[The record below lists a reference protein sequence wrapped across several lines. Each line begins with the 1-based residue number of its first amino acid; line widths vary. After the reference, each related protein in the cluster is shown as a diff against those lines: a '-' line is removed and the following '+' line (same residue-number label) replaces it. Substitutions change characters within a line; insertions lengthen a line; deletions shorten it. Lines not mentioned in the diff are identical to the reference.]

1 MKIVFLT
8 RVSKLERLNYVVYH
22 LRELLKDV
30 QFDWQHY
37 LIFDLTKVDEN
48 KIDWEN
54 LNKLEHIKS
63 FAVKQKPE
71 KDAYLNFALDYAA
84 RTIEQPET
92 WVYIL
97 DDDNTLLPEFKQIKE
112 YLNPACPI
120 NVFNIK
126 MKRISNG
133 FDGTVQAPLIY
144 GHALFHIDSA
154 NFIVQRKVFDQIGH
168 VNNVFDGSKIHD
180 GIFIEKALKLQIPFH
195 YINKVFGQHNEG
207 E

>member
-8 RVSKLERLNYVVYH
+8 RVSRLERLNYVVYQ
-22 LRELLKDV
+22 LRELLKDA

-48 KIDWEN
+48 KIDWQN
-54 LNKLEHIKS
+54 LNKLDHIKS

-71 KDAYLNFALDYAA
+71 NDVYIYSALDYAA
-84 RTIEQPET
+84 RTIEDKDT
-92 WVYIL
+92 WIYIL
-97 DDDNTLLPEFKQIKE
+97 DDDNALLPEFKQIGQ
-112 YLNPACPI
+112 YLDCDCPI

-126 MKRISNG
+126 MKMISNG
-133 FDGTVQAPLIY
+133 FDGTIQAPLTC
-144 GHALFHIDSA
+144 GHALFHIDVA
-154 NFIVQRKVFDQIGH
+154 NFIVQRKVFDQISFK
-168 VNNVFDGSKIHD
+168 NSIKSEWADGV
-180 GIFIEKALKLQIPFH
+180 FIEKALKLQIPFH

>member
-8 RVSKLERLNYVVYH
+8 RVSRLERLNYVVYQ
-22 LRELLKDV
+22 LRELLKDAK
-30 QFDWQHY
+30 FDWQQY
-37 LIFDLTKVDEN
+37 LIFDFTKVDEN
-48 KIDWEN
+48 KIEWSS
-54 LNKLEHIKS
+54 LNKLDHVKV

-71 KDAYLNFALDYAA
+71 KDAYLNFALDYTA
-84 RTIEQPET
+84 RTIEDKDT
-92 WVYIL
+92 WIYIL
-97 DDDNTLLPEFKQIKE
+97 DDDNTLLPQFKQIGQ
-112 YLNPACPI
+112 YLDSACPI

-133 FDGTVQAPLIY
+133 FDGTVQAPLTC
-144 GHALFHIDSA
+144 GRALFHIDAA

-168 VNNVFDGSKIHD
+168 VNEVKSKWHD
-180 GIFIEKALKLQIPFH
+180 GVFIEKALKLQIPFH

>member
-8 RVSKLERLNYVVYH
+8 RVSRLERLNYVVQH
-22 LRELLKDV
+22 LRELLKDA

-48 KIDWEN
+48 KVDWQN
-54 LNKLEHIKS
+54 LNQLDHIKS

-71 KDAYLNFALDYAA
+71 NDVYIYSALDYAA
-84 RTIEQPET
+84 RTIEQPDT
-92 WVYIL
+92 WIYIL
-97 DDDNTLLPEFKQIKE
+97 DDDNALLPEFKQIGHH
-112 YLNPACPI
+112 LNPACPI

-126 MKRISNG
+126 MKMISNG
-133 FDGTVQAPLIY
+133 FDGTIQAPLTC
-144 GHALFHIDSA
+144 GRALFHIDVA
-154 NFIVQRKVFDQIGH
+154 NFIVQRKMLDQISFK
-168 VNNVFDGSKIHD
+168 NSIKSEWADGV
-180 GIFIEKALKLQIPFH
+180 FIEKALKLQIPFH